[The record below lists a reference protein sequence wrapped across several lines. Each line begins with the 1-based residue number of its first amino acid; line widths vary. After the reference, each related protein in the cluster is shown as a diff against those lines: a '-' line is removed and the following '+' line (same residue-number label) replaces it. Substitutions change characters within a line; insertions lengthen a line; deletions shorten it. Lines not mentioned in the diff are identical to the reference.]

1 VLHLPGAAIGDP
13 GLAGIEDS
21 DPVGRDRD
29 TVPAAPLSMDSPLVT
44 HRSASGR
51 LLRRASSPFAL
62 PAACPEL
69 RTRLPMPEARLGR
82 HLFAGFRA
90 AASLSALPRDFVFLV
105 FLTFRPVCSAH
116 LWANSTTSTGEAR
129 GVGEG
134 ERSPGE
140 NSRPFAAPRRFSTL
154 QPEAFAVCCFISALS
169 LPRYRFTSCPRLQID
184 DLTHI
189 ESNISIETPGGVVQK
204 RKPGE
209 SPLCASFAPE
219 LATAGSGRNTRR
231 GTI

>member
-29 TVPAAPLSMDSPLVT
+29 TVPAAPLSMGSPLVT
-44 HRSASGR
+44 HCSASGR

-69 RTRLPMPEARLGR
+69 RTRLPMPKARLGR

-105 FLTFRPVCSAH
+105 FLTFRPVCSGH
-116 LWANSTTSTGEAR
+116 RWANSTSSTGEAR
-129 GVGEG
+129 GWARGSEAQAKTLA
-134 ERSPGE
+134 RSRHLDG
-140 NSRPFAAPRRFSTL
+140 SAPCNPKPS
-154 QPEAFAVCCFISALS
+154 PSA
-169 LPRYRFTSCPRLQID
+169 
-184 DLTHI
+184 
-189 ESNISIETPGGVVQK
+189 
-204 RKPGE
+204 
-209 SPLCASFAPE
+209 ASFPPCPC
-219 LATAGSGRNTRR
+219 LVTALLRCPACSK
-231 GTI
+231 